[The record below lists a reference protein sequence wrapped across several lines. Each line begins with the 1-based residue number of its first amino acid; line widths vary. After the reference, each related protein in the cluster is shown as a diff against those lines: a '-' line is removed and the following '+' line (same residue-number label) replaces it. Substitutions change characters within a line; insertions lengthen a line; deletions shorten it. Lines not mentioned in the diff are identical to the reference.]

1 MNKLIKSKLVGFLF
15 LGYMLLPGAWLY
27 ADDLKS
33 DEIPAEKIQQFV
45 DIFKKVKEQYVDDV
59 DDVHDVGDVGDV
71 AVSYTHLTLPTKA

>member
-45 DIFKKVKEQYVDDV
+45 DIFKKVK
-59 DDVHDVGDVGDV
+59 
-71 AVSYTHLTLPTKA
+71 